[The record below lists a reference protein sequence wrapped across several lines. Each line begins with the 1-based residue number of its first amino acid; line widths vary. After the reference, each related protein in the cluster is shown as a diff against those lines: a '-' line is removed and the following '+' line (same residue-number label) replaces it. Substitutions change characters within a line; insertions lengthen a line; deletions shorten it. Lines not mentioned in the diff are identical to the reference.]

1 MLWNVPENTGMDLLR
16 RSLQKFYARSV
27 GGRDYGI
34 WEAVHLGLRLPLVF
48 PLMETVP
55 LNTMGARRVKTNL
68 EMRNAGDD
76 DPVVE
81 YSKVDTFDKRLELLN
96 RMAMGRTAKE
106 ALADELRHMSLYEL
120 YWKLFYSS
128 LQLFCIKRN
137 NSLHKY

>member
-106 ALADELRHMSLYEL
+106 ALADELRHMYLYEL
-120 YWKLFYSS
+120 Y
-128 LQLFCIKRN
+128 
-137 NSLHKY
+137 